1 MPGLYLSILLIEL
14 LRRQGQTGNHTRW
27 GLQDYNQKVLELIS
41 GSSNIMITLWT
52 CWYGL
57 NISFFLRGGL
67 NISLQISS
75 PSYVQVT
82 GTSKSHTNAECSTRT
97 SFYNISGTLRT
108 VAFVL
113 GRNGFTPPK
122 TCEWHLVSISSSKCQ
137 PGIKACT
144 VLTFRTATSAA
155 IRE

>member
-1 MPGLYLSILLIEL
+1 MPGLYLSILLTEL
-14 LRRQGQTGNHTRW
+14 LRRQGQTSNHTRW
-27 GLQDYNQKVLELIS
+27 GLQAYNQKVLELIS
-41 GSSNIMITLWT
+41 GSSNIMITIWT
-52 CWYGL
+52 CWY
-57 NISFFLRGGL
+57 GL

-75 PSYVQVT
+75 PPYVQVT

-97 SFYNISGTLRT
+97 SFYNISGTLRS

-122 TCEWHLVSISSSKCQ
+122 TCEGHLVSISSSKCQ

-144 VLTFRTATSAA
+144 ALTFRTATSAA